1 MHPARLAVLMAA
13 TMLAGGNAP
22 PVEEAAAPKQ
32 ETTAPKP
39 VTASSAATPRVALP
53 GFAAELAETPIV
65 TTPAGWRVREADLT
79 ARALIAAGL
88 DGRQAWRW
96 GLVRH
101 YVGIAHGA
109 EAIGLLTLMAQ
120 DDPDLP
126 LVPAYRLALG
136 AANVLAGR
144 SMDALT
150 ALNHPMLVDNA
161 EACAW
166 RMLVLSRQSE
176 AEGALAQMAC
186 ARTAL
191 TERHGAALRP
201 FLLAAIRSALAT
213 GDTRR
218 ALQWL
223 GQLGDSDVEANLLR
237 GQAMLQAGQGPEG
250 RLRLARVTHSGN
262 FYQRLDAELITME
275 QALAHGG
282 APPPDIMKRL
292 DHIGF
297 VWRGDELELRA
308 LRLRY
313 RLAETTHDRRN
324 QLASGAALLRYH
336 PMGKDTGPMMAT
348 LQAQLQQ
355 LLDPASK
362 IPLTQAA
369 GLFWDYRDLA
379 PNGPEGH
386 AMVNRFATAL
396 QDAGLYER
404 AAELLG
410 YQMKAR
416 AQDIEKGPL
425 SERIATLQIL
435 ARRPDLAMRTLRET
449 DDIAYPDAM
458 RWSRQRIQ
466 AVVLHL
472 MGKDDAA
479 RAILVDMPG
488 GEGVMA
494 EIDWQARDW
503 KRLADAPPPALGK
516 GVMAEVNQ
524 ALVLRRA
531 VALAML
537 GRESD
542 LARLRTRYS
551 AAFRGT
557 AAANAFDLVTRPVGS
572 LTPDAV
578 ARAMAALPSV
588 SPAGDL
594 ADLFE
599 LGRAQGG

>member
-1 MHPARLAVLMAA
+1 MRVTRLALLMAA

-22 PVEEAAAPKQ
+22 PADH
-32 ETTAPKP
+32 
-39 VTASSAATPRVALP
+39 ATHMPHDTVAGPPAKAGGSVGSRAALP

-65 TTPAGWRVREADLT
+65 TSPAGWKVREADLT

-101 YVGIAHGA
+101 FVGAGHGA
-109 EAIGLLTLMAQ
+109 EVIGLLSLMAQ

-136 AANVLAGR
+136 AANALAMHD
-144 SMDALT
+144 MDALT

-166 RMLVLSRQSE
+166 RMLVLSRQGE
-176 AEGALAQMAC
+176 AVGALAQMPC
-186 ARTAL
+186 ARSAL
-191 TERHGAALRP
+191 TGRQAPALRP
-201 FLLAAIRSALAT
+201 FLLAATRAALAT
-213 GDTRR
+213 GDTGR
-218 ALQWL
+218 AMQWL
-223 GQLGDSDVEANLLR
+223 GKLGDSDVEANLLR
-237 GQAMLQAGQGPEG
+237 GQAMLKAGQGREG
-250 RLRLARVTHSGN
+250 QLRLARVTHSGD
-262 FYQRLDAELITME
+262 YRQRLDAELTGIE
-275 QALAHGG
+275 QAVAHGG
-282 APPPDIMKRL
+282 AVPGDLVKRL

-297 VWRGDELELRA
+297 VWRGDDLELRA
-308 LRLRY
+308 LHLRY
-313 RLAETTHDRRN
+313 RLSEARHDMRS
-324 QLASGAALLRYH
+324 QLSSGAALLRYH
-336 PMGKDTGPMMAT
+336 PMGKETGPMMSA

-362 IPLTQAA
+362 IPIAQAA

-379 PNGPEGH
+379 PNGAEGD
-386 AMVNRFATAL
+386 AMVNRLANGL
-396 QDAGLYER
+396 QEAGLYER

-416 AQDIEKGPL
+416 AHDIEKGPL

-435 ARRPDLAMRTLRET
+435 AGRPDLAMRTLRET

-466 AVVLHL
+466 AVILHL
-472 MGKDDAA
+472 LGKDDAA
-479 RAILVDMPG
+479 RAILAEVPG
-488 GEGVMA
+488 GEGLMA

-503 KRLADAPPPALGK
+503 KRLVEAPAPQPGR
-516 GVMAEVNQ
+516 GVMAQVDQ
-524 ALVLRRA
+524 ALILRRA

-537 GRESD
+537 GRETD
-542 LARLRTRYS
+542 LGRLRVRY
-551 AAFRGT
+551 ALAFRGT
-557 AAANAFDLVTRPVGS
+557 GAAGAFDMVTRPVNS

-578 ARAMAALPSV
+578 ARAMAALPAV

-599 LGRAQGG
+599 LGRTQGG